1 MDRTLKLYSPD
12 LASLTTPPC
21 LSAVEAE
28 RAFWR
33 NHGWWP
39 LIGFV
44 VCLGALEIFSL
55 DRALARD
62 WFFNVHSGHWLGS
75 GSGDWWAH
83 RLLHGDGRWLVRGI
97 GALVLTGWLLSFVT
111 ARARHW
117 RRPAGFM
124 ALAMLASVI
133 LVGGLKIL
141 TNVDCPWDLA
151 GFGGHNQ
158 YVALFADRPDSLP
171 RARCFPGAH
180 SSSGF
185 ALVCIY
191 FVLRERSHR
200 LTHWALAGAIL
211 VGVAFSF
218 GQEARGAHFLSHDVT
233 SAALVWFMQLGMFRV
248 YARASAASGHRTL
261 ASTTSNRPVSEGVL
275 SSET

>member
-1 MDRTLKLYSPD
+1 MDRILKLYSPD
-12 LASLTTPPC
+12 LASLRTLPY
-21 LSAVEAE
+21 LSAADAE

-39 LIGFV
+39 LLGFV

-55 DRALARD
+55 DRVFARD
-62 WFFNVHSGHWLGS
+62 WFFDVHSGQWLGS

-83 RLLHGDGRWLVRGI
+83 RLLHGVGRWLVRGVA
-97 GALVLTGWLLSFVT
+97 ALVLTAWLLSFFD
-111 ARARHW
+111 ARARQW

-133 LVGGLKIL
+133 LVGGLKTL

-151 GFGGHNQ
+151 GFGGHNP
-158 YVALFADRPDSLP
+158 YVALFADRPDNLP

-191 FVLRERSHR
+191 FVLRQRAHR
-200 LTHWALAGAIL
+200 LTCWALAGAIL
-211 VGVAFSF
+211 IGVAFSL
-218 GQEARGAHFLSHDVT
+218 GQEARGAHFLSHDLT
-233 SAALVWFMQLGMFRV
+233 SAALVWFAQLGMYRV
-248 YARASAASGHRTL
+248 YARASAPSGRCEL
-261 ASTTSNRPVSEGVL
+261 PSTKSNRPVSAGVL